1 MSLRVH
7 VIPNRTSPPSV
18 LVRETWREGKRIRR
32 RTVANLSRLPRFL
45 IDAIDAMLQGGVVFT
60 RLQDAVTIR
69 RAWPHGHAAAVL
81 GVCRKLGMRR
91 ILHRSPGRMRDLA
104 LAAIVARTVEPG
116 SKLACAR
123 ALSPDTASSSLGALL
138 NLGPVD
144 GNEMLALLDWLLARQ
159 PGIETSLAN
168 RHLAD
173 GTLVLYDVT
182 STRLEGRCCPLA
194 AFGHSR
200 DGRKDKMQITFG
212 LLCSRDGCPVAVE
225 VFPGNTGD
233 PATVSAQVAKLR
245 SRFGIARVAVAGDR
259 GMLTTARIRDDLEPA
274 GLDWISALKTSDVRK
289 LLKRAPDGGEAPLRP
304 SRLVPDAV
312 AEVSSPDF
320 PGERLMVCLNPRLRA
335 ERGRKREDLLRA
347 TERRLEGIAESVRR
361 GRPGLRGR
369 DRINRRLGRDLDRFK
384 VGKHFDVEVA
394 DDGIA
399 WRRNEGRVAA
409 EAALDGVYAVR
420 TSLGPDEIGA
430 DEAVEAYKCLS
441 KVERAFRSMKTVS
454 LEVRPVYVYTADH
467 VRAHVFLCML
477 AYHVEWHLR
486 RALAPLLFEDGDRE
500 GARAKRSSP
509 VQEAEVSDSA
519 GARARTRK
527 TPDGFPVH
535 SLKTLLAD
543 LATLTL
549 NDVELPATPNHEFR
563 LLSQPT
569 PLQQRAFELLEVD
582 PARDV
587 AM

>member
-116 SKLACAR
+116 SKLA
-123 ALSPDTASSSLGALL
+123 
-138 NLGPVD
+138 
-144 GNEMLALLDWLLARQ
+144 LLDWLLARQ

-182 STRLEGRCCPLA
+182 STWLEGRCCPLA

-233 PATVSAQVAKLR
+233 PATVSAQ
-245 SRFGIARVAVAGDR
+245 
-259 GMLTTARIRDDLEPA
+259 
-274 GLDWISALKTSDVRK
+274 
-289 LLKRAPDGGEAPLRP
+289 
-304 SRLVPDAV
+304 V

>member
-1 MSLRVH
+1 
-7 VIPNRTSPPSV
+7 
-18 LVRETWREGKRIRR
+18 
-32 RTVANLSRLPRFL
+32 
-45 IDAIDAMLQGGVVFT
+45 
-60 RLQDAVTIR
+60 
-69 RAWPHGHAAAVL
+69 
-81 GVCRKLGMRR
+81 
-91 ILHRSPGRMRDLA
+91 
-104 LAAIVARTVEPG
+104 
-116 SKLACAR
+116 
-123 ALSPDTASSSLGALL
+123 
-138 NLGPVD
+138 
-144 GNEMLALLDWLLARQ
+144 
-159 PGIETSLAN
+159 
-168 RHLAD
+168 
-173 GTLVLYDVT
+173 
-182 STRLEGRCCPLA
+182 
-194 AFGHSR
+194 
-200 DGRKDKMQITFG
+200 
-212 LLCSRDGCPVAVE
+212 
-225 VFPGNTGD
+225 
-233 PATVSAQVAKLR
+233 
-245 SRFGIARVAVAGDR
+245 
-259 GMLTTARIRDDLEPA
+259 MLTTARIRDDLEPA

-454 LEVRPVYVYTADH
+454 LEVRPVYVYTA
-467 VRAHVFLCML
+467 
-477 AYHVEWHLR
+477 
-486 RALAPLLFEDGDRE
+486 
-500 GARAKRSSP
+500 
-509 VQEAEVSDSA
+509 

>member
-116 SKLACAR
+116 SKLA
-123 ALSPDTASSSLGALL
+123 
-138 NLGPVD
+138 
-144 GNEMLALLDWLLARQ
+144 LLDWLLARQ

-182 STRLEGRCCPLA
+182 STWLEGRCCPLA

-233 PATVSAQVAKLR
+233 PAT
-245 SRFGIARVAVAGDR
+245 
-259 GMLTTARIRDDLEPA
+259 
-274 GLDWISALKTSDVRK
+274 
-289 LLKRAPDGGEAPLRP
+289 
-304 SRLVPDAV
+304 
-312 AEVSSPDF
+312 
-320 PGERLMVCLNPRLRA
+320 
-335 ERGRKREDLLRA
+335 
-347 TERRLEGIAESVRR
+347 
-361 GRPGLRGR
+361 
-369 DRINRRLGRDLDRFK
+369 
-384 VGKHFDVEVA
+384 
-394 DDGIA
+394 
-399 WRRNEGRVAA
+399 AA
-409 EAALDGVYAVR
+409 
-420 TSLGPDEIGA
+420 
-430 DEAVEAYKCLS
+430 C
-441 KVERAFRSMKTVS
+441 
-454 LEVRPVYVYTADH
+454 
-467 VRAHVFLCML
+467 
-477 AYHVEWHLR
+477 
-486 RALAPLLFEDGDRE
+486 
-500 GARAKRSSP
+500 
-509 VQEAEVSDSA
+509 
-519 GARARTRK
+519 
-527 TPDGFPVH
+527 
-535 SLKTLLAD
+535 
-543 LATLTL
+543 
-549 NDVELPATPNHEFR
+549 
-563 LLSQPT
+563 
-569 PLQQRAFELLEVD
+569 
-582 PARDV
+582 
-587 AM
+587 

>member
-182 STRLEGRCCPLA
+182 STWLEGRCCPLA

-274 GLDWISALKTSDVRK
+274 GLDWISALKTSDACK
-289 LLKRAPDGGEAPLRP
+289 LLKRAPDGGEAPAPRRAELVLDADRRV
-304 SRLVPDAV
+304 SRTSA
-312 AEVSSPDF
+312 
-320 PGERLMVCLNPRLRA
+320 ERLMVCLNPRLRA
-335 ERGRKREDLLRA
+335 ERGRIKPRTWAA
-347 TERRLEGIAESVRR
+347 TSTASRSASTSMSRSPTTASPGGATRGGSPPRPPLTASTRCAPASAPTKSGPTRR
-361 GRPGLRGR
+361 
-369 DRINRRLGRDLDRFK
+369 
-384 VGKHFDVEVA
+384 
-394 DDGIA
+394 
-399 WRRNEGRVAA
+399 WRRTSACRKWSGRS
-409 EAALDGVYAVR
+409 GR
-420 TSLGPDEIGA
+420 
-430 DEAVEAYKCLS
+430 
-441 KVERAFRSMKTVS
+441 
-454 LEVRPVYVYTADH
+454 
-467 VRAHVFLCML
+467 
-477 AYHVEWHLR
+477 
-486 RALAPLLFEDGDRE
+486 
-500 GARAKRSSP
+500 
-509 VQEAEVSDSA
+509 
-519 GARARTRK
+519 
-527 TPDGFPVH
+527 
-535 SLKTLLAD
+535 
-543 LATLTL
+543 
-549 NDVELPATPNHEFR
+549 
-563 LLSQPT
+563 
-569 PLQQRAFELLEVD
+569 
-582 PARDV
+582 
-587 AM
+587 